1 MKDYTQFY
9 IDGRWVDPVVLNT
22 MDVIDPSTETPF
34 ARIAMGSAAD
44 VDLAVAAARRA
55 FDSYG
60 QFSRSQRLDL
70 LMSVLDQFKRRKDDF
85 AHAISSEM
93 GAPITLAKQPQTVP
107 CIEMLQSMIDILREY
122 PFEEKLDDS
131 IILKEPIGV
140 VGVITPWN
148 WPLQQIVRKVGAAL
162 AAGCT
167 SVLKPSE
174 ISPLSALVFAEAVH
188 DAGVPAGVV
197 NVINGDGPTVGQ
209 AITAHPRIDMV
220 TFTGST
226 RAGIQVAK
234 SAADTVKRV
243 HQELGGKS
251 ANIIFDDV
259 DLEQVVTRD
268 VLTLM
273 RNSGQTCNAP
283 TRLLVHASQHDQAAR
298 IAGAAADG
306 VVVGDPR
313 DAATDMGPL
322 SNRNQFDKVQR
333 MIAGGIQE
341 GARLVAGGPGR
352 PDHLDKGF
360 YARPTIF
367 ADVTETMTIA
377 REEIFGPVLCI
388 LPYKDE
394 DDAVR
399 IANNSEYGLA
409 AYLSS
414 TDPAR
419 TRRVAAR
426 LRAGNVHINGGRAGP
441 GTPFG
446 GYKQSGNG
454 REKGVYGLEEFL
466 EVKALIGGGD
476 AS

>member
-1 MKDYTQFY
+1 MKDYKQFY
-9 IDGRWVDPVVLNT
+9 IDGRWVDPVLLNT
-22 MDVIDPSTETPF
+22 MDVVDPSTETPF

-44 VDLAVAAARRA
+44 VDVAVAAARRA

-60 QFSRSQRLDL
+60 QFSRGQRLDL
-70 LMSVLDQFKRRKDDF
+70 LTSLLDQFKRRKEDF

-93 GAPITLAKQPQTVP
+93 GAPITLARQPQTVP

-148 WPLQQIVRKVGAAL
+148 WPLQQIVRKVGAAM

-209 AITAHPRIDMV
+209 AISAHPGIDMV

-283 TRLLVHASQHDQAAR
+283 TRLLVHASQHNQAAR

-414 TDPAR
+414 ADPVR

-466 EVKALIGGGD
+466 EVKALIGGG

>member
-9 IDGRWVDPVVLNT
+9 IDGRWVDPIVLNT

-70 LMSVLDQFKRRKDDF
+70 LTGLLDQFKRRKDDF

-209 AITAHPRIDMV
+209 AITAHPGIDMV

-313 DAATDMGPL
+313 DATTDMGPL

-414 TDPAR
+414 TDPVR

-466 EVKALIGGGD
+466 EIKALIGGD